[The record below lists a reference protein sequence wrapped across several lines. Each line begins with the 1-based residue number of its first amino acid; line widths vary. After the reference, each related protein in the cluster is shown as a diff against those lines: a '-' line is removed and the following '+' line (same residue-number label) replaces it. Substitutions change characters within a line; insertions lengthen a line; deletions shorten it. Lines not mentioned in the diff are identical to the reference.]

1 MMHGPAWPNLPSMA
15 PIRVLI
21 AGGGVAAVETL
32 LGLHTLAGEHV
43 EIELLSDSSELVTR
57 PSSVPQPVGR
67 TPPRRVDLPRIAA
80 DCGAHLRH
88 GSLDG
93 VDLES
98 NVVQTRGHERIR
110 YDVLVVAIGAQ
121 VHDPLAGALSF
132 RGPESAAA
140 FRGLLRDLHMGH
152 RHDVVFTI
160 PIGTSWPLPLY
171 ELALL
176 TAARVR
182 AMGVPNVRL
191 ALATPEDRPLHV
203 FGSPASQAVADLLR
217 QAGVELV
224 TGVFPVAV
232 EPRQLRLSSDR
243 TLPADRVVTLP
254 QLRGPSLVGLPHDGR
269 GFLETDLHGQVR
281 GTKNV
286 YAAGDVTDF
295 AIKHGGLAAQQADAV
310 AEAIA
315 ARAGADVDPLPF
327 RPVLRGLLLAGT
339 ARRYLTADLVHGQDE
354 TSKVE
359 EIPLWWPPTKV
370 AARHLGNYLVSVSDD
385 VPQDAPDDPEAI
397 PVEVGGEAE
406 TTAVS

>member
-1 MMHGPAWPNLPSMA
+1 MGTT
-15 PIRVLI
+15 RVLI

-32 LGLHTLAGEHV
+32 LGLRALAGERV
-43 EIELLSDSSELVTR
+43 EMELLSDSSELVNR
-57 PSSVPQPVGR
+57 PSSVTQAFGR
-67 TPPRRVDLPRIAA
+67 TSPRRVDIARIAA
-80 DCGAHLRH
+80 DCGARLRH

-93 VDLES
+93 VDLEC
-98 NVVQTRGHERIR
+98 NEALTRGHERIR
-110 YDVLVVAIGAQ
+110 YDVLVVGIGAR
-121 VHDPLAGALSF
+121 VHDPLPGALSF
-132 RGPESAAA
+132 RGPESAPT
-140 FRGLLRDLHMGH
+140 FRGLLRDLHLGS
-152 RHDVVFTI
+152 RRDVVFTI

-182 AMGVPNVRL
+182 AAGIPNVRL

-203 FGSPASQAVADLLR
+203 FGGPASEAVTDLLQ

-232 EPRQLRLSSDR
+232 EPGRLRVSSDR

-254 QLRGPSLVGLPHDGR
+254 QLRGPSLLGLPHDGR
-269 GFLETDLHGQVR
+269 GFLETDLHGLVR
-281 GTKNV
+281 GTKDV

-339 ARRYLTADLVHGQDE
+339 ARRYLTADLVRGQDE

-370 AARHLGNYLVSVSDD
+370 AARHLGNYLVGASDQ

-397 PVEVGGEAE
+397 PVEVRAEAP
-406 TTAVS
+406 TTGVS

>member
-21 AGGGVAAVETL
+21 AGGGIAAVETL
-32 LGLHTLAGEHV
+32 LGLHALAGEHV
-43 EIELLSDSSELVTR
+43 EIELLSDSSELVNR
-57 PSSVPQPVGR
+57 PSSVTQPFGR
-67 TPPRRVDLPRIAA
+67 TPPRRVDLARIAA

-110 YDVLVVAIGAQ
+110 YDVFVVAIGAQ

-140 FRGLLRDLHMGH
+140 FRALLRDLHMGH

-176 TAARVR
+176 PAARVR

-191 ALATPEDRPLHV
+191 TLATPEDRPLHV

-254 QLRGPSLVGLPHDGR
+254 QLRGPSLLGLPHDGR
-269 GFLETDLHGQVR
+269 GLLETDLHGQVR
-281 GTKNV
+281 GTMRDDFLQWRV
-286 YAAGDVTDF
+286 SRRRHGLRDQARRARRPAGRRGRRGHRG
-295 AIKHGGLAAQQADAV
+295 ACGRGRRPPPLPAR
-310 AEAIA
+310 A
-315 ARAGADVDPLPF
+315 ARAPARGNSAALPDSGP
-327 RPVLRGLLLAGT
+327 RPRP
-339 ARRYLTADLVHGQDE
+339 R
-354 TSKVE
+354 
-359 EIPLWWPPTKV
+359 
-370 AARHLGNYLVSVSDD
+370 
-385 VPQDAPDDPEAI
+385 
-397 PVEVGGEAE
+397 
-406 TTAVS
+406 